1 MEELRKKLEQKR
13 AELERL
19 RQNPACSIEEL
30 RRAEEELRQLE
41 EEVRRGEEELKRVEE
56 ELELNIAGRLARTFL
71 KNPLTPVIALALF
84 LVGLIAV
91 LLTPREENP
100 QIDVPAAN
108 VIVVY
113 PGASSKEVQNVVVD
127 PLMRTLKAMT
137 GVKHVY
143 GMAMNSVG
151 IVTVRFKIGQDKVR
165 SISKLYDRVM
175 QNMDKM
181 PKGVMPPL
189 VKPIDIDEVPIVTIA
204 VSSKK
209 YTDAQLYRIAQRLLS
224 PLAEVKNVSIIG
236 IKGGHKRQF
245 NIIIDPQ
252 KLAAYHLSL
261 GQVAMALKGGNVD
274 YPLGG
279 AEQKNYA
286 IPVEFDGFI
295 RNTKDVENLIV
306 ATYMGRPIYVKDIA
320 KVVDGVDSQNKHAT
334 YFTAGQAFEEK
345 LPLFRAES
353 DEEKEKLEE
362 QLKEEDKKLV
372 GQKLNQVTIFIGK
385 KRGTNAVFVA
395 NDVLKKASQL
405 EETLPKDVKL
415 FVTRNDGEKA
425 NHAVNELIYH
435 LFISLVIIVILLIVA
450 LGWREALIVSFT
462 VPLILA
468 ITLFIGMLAGQTIN
482 RITLFALILSLG
494 LLVDSAIIVIENI
507 HRHFE
512 IGDKP
517 REYAAVYATN
527 EIGNPTNIA
536 TLAIILAFL
545 PMFFV
550 TGMMGPYMRPI
561 PFNVPI
567 AMIASLVIAYI
578 FTPWAAIKFLP
589 EHKKDHSEPF
599 DIRKTKTYRIF
610 HKILNPM
617 LESTAKRTLFFV
629 VLIGALL
636 VSMALPAFKIVLFK
650 MLPAAN
656 KNTFNITIDLPKG
669 SSIEATTEVSNCI
682 AGILKKEKEI
692 KDFEQFIGISGVVDF
707 NGLLRGSS
715 MKQGENYGEIRVNL
729 FPKEEGRKETSIDM
743 VSRLRPIIQ
752 QKCSLHGANIKLV
765 EDPPG
770 PPVIATLLMQVF
782 GGTEEGRVKLA
793 EEIEKI
799 YKMTPRVVDIDV
811 MRDREIVKYKI
822 IPDKEKAGL
831 LGITTDQ
838 IAKILGMGIR
848 GAVVSVAH
856 IPSEK
861 EQVGIFVRFA
871 KNFRD
876 SLEALDK
883 IKLMSPVTGQLVPL
897 KEVVKVVP
905 VKYDG
910 LITSKDLRP
919 MVMVTGEMDKRGSLY
934 ALLDIFN
941 YLREKGIPGYKI
953 TYDGNPRLNL
963 QAVDLK
969 TGEKYDLIW
978 GGEWELT
985 FDVFRD
991 LGSAFGVAVVLI
1003 YLLMVAYYK
1012 NFRVPRIV
1020 LSVVPLTFIGV
1031 LPGHALMN
1039 VITLTFFHSKTY
1051 FTATS
1056 MIGFIAL
1063 AGIVVRNSLL
1073 LIDFTNELIR
1083 HGRTINEAV
1092 IEAAATRFRPIILTA
1107 LAIILASAV
1116 IVLDPVWQGL
1126 AVALIFGV
1134 LASTLLSVVVVPL
1147 LYWRY
1152 LVAQQKKGLL
1162 PTQEDHIHYGLRD
1175 I

>member
-1 MEELRKKLEQKR
+1 MSRIQNLKKLLEAKKR
-13 AELERL
+13 ELQEKKLGSCDIDEIKTFEEEIKKIEAEIAAEEAELKK
-19 RQNPACSIEEL
+19 
-30 RRAEEELRQLE
+30 
-41 EEVRRGEEELKRVEE
+41 VEEELK
-56 ELELNIAGRLARTFL
+56 LNIAGKLARMFL
-71 KNPLTPVIALALF
+71 KNPLTPVLAIVFMLM
-84 LVGLIAV
+84 GLIAL

-108 VIVVY
+108 VIVIY
-113 PGASSKEVQNVVVD
+113 PGASSKEVQNIVVE
-127 PLMRTLKAMT
+127 PLARELKAMT

-151 IVTVRFKIGQDKVR
+151 IVTVRFKIGEDKVR
-165 SISKLYDRVM
+165 SMTKLYDRVM

-189 VKPIDIDEVPIVTIA
+189 VKPIDIDEVPIVTFA
-204 VSSKK
+204 LSSKT
-209 YTDAQLYRIAQRLLS
+209 YNDAQLYRIAQRLLS
-224 PLAEVKNVSIIG
+224 PLAEVKNVSIVG

-245 NIIIDPQ
+245 NIIVDPQ

-261 GQVAMALKGGNVD
+261 GQIAMALKGANVD

-279 AEQKNYA
+279 TDNKKYS

-295 RNTKDVENLIV
+295 KSVKDVENLIV
-306 ATYMGRPIYVKDIA
+306 ANYMGRPIYIKDIA
-320 KVVDGVDSQNKHAT
+320 KVEDGVDYQHKHKT
-334 YFTAGQAFEEK
+334 YFEGGKAFYVDPLIAG
-345 LPLFRAES
+345 
-353 DEEKEKLEE
+353 KEVNKFP
-362 QLKEEDKKLV
+362 V
-372 GQKLNQVTIFIGK
+372 GQKLNQVTIFIAK
-385 KRGTNAVFVA
+385 KRGSNAVFVA
-395 NDVLKKASQL
+395 EAVIKKMEELKK
-405 EETLPKDVKL
+405 TLPKDVK
-415 FVTRNDGEKA
+415 VYITRNDGEKA

-435 LFISLVIIVILLIVA
+435 LFISLVIIFILLVLM
-450 LGWREALIVSFT
+450 LGIREAAIVLFT
-462 VPLILA
+462 VPLILS

-517 REYAAVYATN
+517 REYAAIYATN

-536 TLAIILAFL
+536 TLAIILAFV

-561 PFNVPI
+561 PFNVPV
-567 AMIASLVIAYI
+567 AMIASLFVAYI
-578 FTPWAAIKFLP
+578 FTPWAAVKFLP
-589 EHKKDHSEPF
+589 EHKHNKEPF
-599 DIRKTKTYRIF
+599 DIRKTKTYKIF
-610 HKILNPM
+610 KGILEPLLN
-617 LESTAKRTLFFV
+617 STLKRAIFFT
-629 VLIGALL
+629 VLIVALL
-636 VSMALPAFKIVLFK
+636 GSMALPVFKIVLFK
-650 MLPAAN
+650 MLPSAN

-669 SSIEATTEVSNCI
+669 SSIDATTQVSNCV
-682 AGILKKEKEI
+682 ADILSKEPEI
-692 KDFEQFIGISGVVDF
+692 HDFEQFIGISGVVDF

-729 FPKEEGRKETSIDM
+729 YPKEKGRKESSIDM

-752 QKCSLHGANIKLV
+752 SKCSFYNANIKLV

-782 GGTEEGRVKLA
+782 GGDEEGRLKLA
-793 EEIEKI
+793 NYIEEI
-799 YKMTPRVVDIDV
+799 YKKTPKVVDIDI
-811 MRDREIVKYKI
+811 MRDRQIIKYKI
-822 IPDKEKAGL
+822 IPDKEKAAL
-831 LGITTDQ
+831 YGITTDQ

-848 GAVVSVAH
+848 GAVISIAH

-861 EQVGIFVRFA
+861 EQVGIFVRFDKKA
-871 KNFRD
+871 RD
-876 SLEALDK
+876 SIEELDK
-883 IKLMSPVTGQLVPL
+883 IKIMSPTTGKLIAL
-897 KEVVKVVP
+897 KEVVKIIP
-905 VKYDG
+905 APFDG
-910 LITSKDLRP
+910 MITSKDLRP

-934 ALLDIFN
+934 ALLEIFN
-941 YLREKGIPGYKI
+941 YLKEKGIPGYKI
-953 TYDGNPRLNL
+953 IYDGNPRLNL
-963 QAVDLK
+963 QAIDEK
-969 TGEKYDLIW
+969 TGKKYDLIW

-991 LGSAFGVAVVLI
+991 LGSAFGVAVILI

-1020 LSVVPLTFIGV
+1020 LAAVPLTFIGV

-1039 VITLTFFHSKTY
+1039 WITLTFFHSKTY

-1073 LIDFTNELIR
+1073 LIDFTDELLEQ
-1083 HGRTINEAV
+1083 GRSINEAI

-1107 LAIILASAV
+1107 LAIILASLV

-1134 LASTLLSVVVVPL
+1134 LASTLLSVIVVPI

-1152 LVAQQKKGLL
+1152 LISKHKK
-1162 PTQEDHIHYGLRD
+1162 EKHIRYGMEE

>member
-1 MEELRKKLEQKR
+1 MERLKKLKELLAAKKAELEAKKASAGDINEIKKLEEEIIQIEK
-13 AELERL
+13 ELEAL
-19 RQNPACSIEEL
+19 EKEISQKEKEL
-30 RRAEEELRQLE
+30 EA
-41 EEVRRGEEELKRVEE
+41 VEE
-56 ELELNIAGRLARTFL
+56 ELQLNIAGKLARTFL
-71 KNPLTPVIALALF
+71 KNPLTPVLAIIF
-84 LVGLIAV
+84 LLMGIIAV
-91 LLTPREENP
+91 LFTPREENP

-108 VIVVY
+108 VIVMY
-113 PGASSKEVQNVVVD
+113 PGASSKEVQNIIVD
-127 PLMRTLKAMT
+127 PLERILKAMT

-165 SISKLYDRVM
+165 SMSKLYDRVM
-175 QNMDKM
+175 QNLDKL

-209 YTDAQLYRIAQRLLS
+209 YNDAQLYRIAQRLLS
-224 PLAEVKNVSIIG
+224 PLAEVKNVSIVG

-245 NIIIDPQ
+245 NIIVDPQ
-252 KLAAYHLSL
+252 KLAAYHISL
-261 GQVAMALKGGNVD
+261 GQIAMALKGANAD

-279 AEQKNYA
+279 ADNKKYS

-295 RNTKDVENLIV
+295 KSVKDVEDLIV
-306 ATYMGRPIYVKDIA
+306 ATYMGRPVYIRDIA
-320 KVVDGVDSQNKHAT
+320 KVVDGVDYQHKRKT
-334 YFTAGQAFEEK
+334 YFEGGRAFYTD
-345 LPLFRAES
+345 PLV
-353 DEEKEKLEE
+353 DGKEV
-362 QLKEEDKKLV
+362 KKFPV
-372 GQKLNQVTIFIGK
+372 GEKLNQVTIFIGK

-395 NDVLKKASQL
+395 NDVLKKA
-405 EETLPKDVKL
+405 EELKKYLPKDVHL
-415 FVTRNDGEKA
+415 YVTRNDGQKA

-435 LFISLVIIVILLIVA
+435 LFISLGIIVILLIVM
-450 LGWREALIVSFT
+450 LGWREALIVAFT
-462 VPLILA
+462 VPLILS

-517 REYAAVYATN
+517 REWAAIYATN

-536 TLAIILAFL
+536 TFAIILAFV

-561 PFNVPI
+561 PFNVPV
-567 AMIASLVIAYI
+567 AMIASLFVAYI
-578 FTPWAAIKFLP
+578 FTPWAAVKFLP
-589 EHKKDHSEPF
+589 EHKKEYKEPF
-599 DIRKTKTYRIF
+599 DIRKTKTFKIF
-610 HKILNPM
+610 HKILDPLLN
-617 LESTAKRTLFFV
+617 STFKRAVFFT
-629 VLIGALL
+629 VLILALL
-636 VSMALPAFKIVLFK
+636 GSMALPVFKIVLFK
-650 MLPAAN
+650 MLPSAN

-669 SSIEATTEVSNCI
+669 SSIDATTEVSNCV
-682 AGILKKEKEI
+682 AKILEKEPEI
-692 KDFEQFIGISGVVDF
+692 HDFEQFIGISGVVDF
-707 NGLLRGSS
+707 NGLLRGTS

-729 FPKEEGRKETSIDM
+729 YPKEKGRKESSIDM

-752 QKCSLHGANIKLV
+752 GQCSLHNANIKLV

-782 GGTEEGRVKLA
+782 GGDEEGRLKLA
-793 EEIEKI
+793 NYIEEI
-799 YKMTPRVVDIDV
+799 YKKTPKVVDIDI
-811 MRDREIVKYKI
+811 MRDRQIIKYKI
-822 IPDKEKAGL
+822 IPDKEKAAT
-831 LGITTDQ
+831 LGISTDQ

-848 GAVVSVAH
+848 GAVVSVVH
-856 IPSEK
+856 LPSEK
-861 EQVGIFVRFA
+861 EQVGIFVRFEKQA
-871 KNFRD
+871 RN
-876 SLEALDK
+876 SIEALDK
-883 IKLMSPVTGQLVPL
+883 IKLMSPVTGKLVPL
-897 KEVVKVVP
+897 KEVVKVVAVP
-905 VKYDG
+905 FDG
-910 LITSKDLRP
+910 MITSKDLRP

-941 YLREKGIPGYKI
+941 YLKEKGLPGYKI
-953 TYDGNPRLNL
+953 IYDGNPRLNL
-963 QAVDLK
+963 KAVEEK
-969 TGEKYDLIW
+969 TGKEYDLIW

-991 LGSAFGVAVVLI
+991 LGSAFIVAIILI

-1020 LSVVPLTFIGV
+1020 LAAVPLTFIGV

-1039 VITLTFFHSKTY
+1039 WITLALFDSKTY
-1051 FTATS
+1051 FTSTS

-1073 LIDFTNELIR
+1073 LIDFTNDLLKQ
-1083 HGRTINEAV
+1083 GRSINEAV

-1107 LAIILASAV
+1107 FAIILASLV

-1126 AVALIFGV
+1126 AVSLIFGV
-1134 LASTLLSVVVVPL
+1134 LASTLLSVIVVPI

-1152 LVAQQKKGLL
+1152 LISKHKK
-1162 PTQEDHIHYGLRD
+1162 EKHIKYGLEE

>member
-1 MEELRKKLEQKR
+1 MERLEKLKKLIKAKKEELENKRAQGCDINESLKLEKEIQD
-13 AELERL
+13 LEKEF
-19 RQNPACSIEEL
+19 NAIEKEIK
-30 RRAEEELRQLE
+30 EK
-41 EEVRRGEEELKRVEE
+41 EEELKHVEE
-56 ELELNIAGRLARTFL
+56 ELELNIAGKLARTFL
-71 KNPLTPVIALALF
+71 KNPLTPVLAIVF
-84 LVGLIAV
+84 LLMGIIAV
-91 LLTPREENP
+91 FFTPREENP

-113 PGASSKEVQNVVVD
+113 PGASSKEVQNIIVD
-127 PLMRTLKAMT
+127 PLERILKAMT

-151 IVTVRFKIGQDKVR
+151 VVTVRFKIGEDKVR

-175 QNMDKM
+175 QNLDKL

-189 VKPIDIDEVPIVTIA
+189 VKPIDIDEVPIVTLA
-204 VSSKK
+204 LSSKK
-209 YTDAQLYRIAQRLLS
+209 YSDAELYRIAQRLLS
-224 PLAEVKNVSIIG
+224 PLAEVKNVSIVG

-245 NIIIDPQ
+245 NIIVDPQ

-261 GQVAMALKGGNVD
+261 GQVAMALKAANVD

-279 AEQKNYA
+279 TENKKYS

-295 RNTKDVENLIV
+295 KSTKDVENLVV
-306 ATYMGRPIYVKDIA
+306 ANYMGRVIYVKDIA
-320 KVVDGVDSQNKHAT
+320 KVVDGIDFQNKHKT
-334 YFTAGQAFEEK
+334 YFEGGKAFYEDS
-345 LPLFRAES
+345 LLTG
-353 DEEKEKLEE
+353 KEVNKYP
-362 QLKEEDKKLV
+362 V
-372 GQKLNQVTIFIGK
+372 GEKLNQVTIFIGK
-385 KRGTNAVFVA
+385 KRGSNAVFVA
-395 NDVLKKASQL
+395 NDVLKKV
-405 EETLPKDVKL
+405 EELKKYLPKDVDIY
-415 FVTRNDGEKA
+415 VTRNDGEKA

-435 LFISLVIIVILLIVA
+435 LFISLGIIVILLVVM

-462 VPLILA
+462 VPLILS

-517 REYAAVYATN
+517 REYAAIYATN

-561 PFNVPI
+561 PFNVPV
-567 AMIASLVIAYI
+567 AMIASLVVAYI
-578 FTPWAAIKFLP
+578 FTPWAAIRFLP
-589 EHKKDHSEPF
+589 EHKGKKEPF
-599 DIRKTKTYRIF
+599 DIRKTKTFKIF
-610 HKILNPM
+610 HSILDPLLN
-617 LESTAKRTLFFV
+617 SAFKRALFFG
-629 VLIGALL
+629 VLLIAFVGSL
-636 VSMALPAFKIVLFK
+636 ALPAFKVVLFK
-650 MLPAAN
+650 MLPSAN

-669 SSIEATTEVSNCI
+669 SSIESTEEVSNCI
-682 AGILKKEKEI
+682 AKVLSKEPEI
-692 KDFEQFIGISGVVDF
+692 HDFEQFIGISGVVDF

-729 FPKEEGRKETSIDM
+729 YPKEKGRKESSIDM

-752 QKCSLHGANIKLV
+752 SKCSMYGANIKLV

-782 GGTEEGRVKLA
+782 GGDEEGRLKLA
-793 EEIEKI
+793 NYIEEI
-799 YKMTPRVVDIDV
+799 YKKTPKVVDIDI
-811 MRDREIVKYKI
+811 MRDRQIVKYKI
-822 IPDKEKAGL
+822 VPDTQKAME

-838 IAKILGMGIR
+838 IAKILAMGIK

-856 IPSEK
+856 IPNEK
-861 EQVGIFVRFA
+861 EQVGIFIRFE
-871 KNFRD
+871 KNARN
-876 SLEALDK
+876 SIEALDK
-883 IKLMSPVTGQLVPL
+883 IKLMSKTGKLVPL
-897 KEVVKVVP
+897 KEVVKVVVAP
-905 VKYDG
+905 FDG
-910 LITSKDLRP
+910 MITSKDLRP

-934 ALLDIFN
+934 ALLDVFS
-941 YLREKGIPGYKI
+941 YLKDKGIPGYKI
-953 TYDGNPRLNL
+953 IYDGNPRLNL
-963 QAVDLK
+963 KAIDLK
-969 TGEKYDLIW
+969 TGKEYDLIW

-991 LGSAFGVAVVLI
+991 LGGAFGVAVVLI

-1020 LSVVPLTFIGV
+1020 LAAVPLTFIGV

-1039 VITLTFFHSKTY
+1039 WITLTFFNSKTY

-1073 LIDFTNELIR
+1073 LIDFTNDLLKQ
-1083 HGRTINEAV
+1083 GRSINEAI

-1107 LAIILASAV
+1107 LAIILASLV

-1134 LASTLLSVVVVPL
+1134 LASTLLSVVVVPV

-1152 LVAQQKKGLL
+1152 LISKEKK
-1162 PTQEDHIHYGLRD
+1162 EKKVKYGLEE

>member
-1 MEELRKKLEQKR
+1 MDKLAKLKEKIEAKKRELLDKKKAGGYSENEIQITEK
-13 AELERL
+13 ELEAL
-19 RQNPACSIEEL
+19 ENEIKQKEKELNSIEE
-30 RRAEEELRQLE
+30 ELS
-41 EEVRRGEEELKRVEE
+41 
-56 ELELNIAGRLARTFL
+56 LNIAGKLARAFL
-71 KNPLTPVIALALF
+71 KNPLTPVIAVALI
-84 LVGLIAV
+84 LMGLIAV
-91 LLTPREENP
+91 FFTPREENP

-108 VIVVY
+108 VMVVY
-113 PGASSKEVQNVVVD
+113 PGASSKEVQNVIVD
-127 PLMRTLKAMT
+127 SLERTLKAMT

-143 GMAMNSVG
+143 GMSMNSVG

-181 PKGVMPPL
+181 PKGVWHPL
-189 VKPIDIDEVPIVTIA
+189 VKPIDIDEVPIVTLA
-204 VSSKK
+204 LSSKK
-209 YTDAQLYRIAQRLLS
+209 YSDKELYRIAQRLLS
-224 PLAEVKNVSIIG
+224 PLAAVKNVSIIG

-245 NIIIDPQ
+245 NIILNPE

-261 GQVAMALKGGNVD
+261 AQVAMALKGGDVD

-279 AEQKNYA
+279 VDNKKYS

-295 RNTKDVENLIV
+295 KNVKDVENLVV
-306 ATYMGRPIYVKDIA
+306 ANYMGRPIYIKDIA
-320 KVVDGVDSQNKHAT
+320 KVEDGVDIQNKHQT
-334 YFTAGQAFEEK
+334 YFEAGKAF
-345 LPLFRAES
+345 
-353 DEEKEKLEE
+353 
-362 QLKEEDKKLV
+362 EEDKKIV

-395 NDVLKKASQL
+395 NDVIKKAEELKK
-405 EETLPKDVKL
+405 TLPKGVDI
-415 FVTRNDGEKA
+415 FVTRNNGNKA
-425 NHAVNELIYH
+425 NHAVNELIDH
-435 LFISLVIIVILLIVA
+435 LLISIGIIVILLIIM
-450 LGWREALIVSFT
+450 LGWREALIVAFT
-462 VPLILA
+462 VPLILSV
-468 ITLFIGMLAGQTIN
+468 TLFIGMLAGQTIN

-517 REYAAVYATN
+517 REYAAIFATN

-536 TLAIILAFL
+536 TLAIILAFV

-550 TGMMGPYMRPI
+550 TGMMGPYMQPI
-561 PFNVPI
+561 PFNVPV
-567 AMIASLVIAYI
+567 AMIASLVVAYI
-578 FTPWAAIKFLP
+578 FTPWAAVKFLP
-589 EHKKDHSEPF
+589 EHKKGDHEPF
-599 DIRKTKTYRIF
+599 DIRKSKTYKIF
-610 HKILNPM
+610 YGILNP
-617 LESTAKRTLFFV
+617 LLTSTPKRVLFFTG
-629 VLIGALL
+629 LIILL
-636 VSMALPAFKIVLFK
+636 LGSLALPAFKIVLFK
-650 MLPAAN
+650 MLPSAN

-669 SSIEATTEVSNCI
+669 SSIESTKEVSDCV
-682 AGILKKEKEI
+682 ASILSKEKEI
-692 KDFEQFIGISGVVDF
+692 KDFEQFIGITGVVDF

-715 MKQGENYGEIRVNL
+715 MKRGENIGEIRVNL
-729 FPKEEGRKETSIDM
+729 LPKEEDRKESSIDM

-752 QKCSLHGANIKLV
+752 KQCSFHNANIKLV

-782 GGTEEGRVKLA
+782 GGDENGRVKLA
-793 EEIEKI
+793 ENIEKL
-799 YKMTPRVVDIDV
+799 YKHTKRVVDIDV

-822 IPDKEKAGL
+822 IPDREKAAL
-831 LGITTDQ
+831 LGISTDQ
-838 IAKILGMGIR
+838 IAKILGLGLKGGI
-848 GAVVSVAH
+848 VSVAH

-861 EQVGIFVRFA
+861 EQVGIFVRFE
-871 KNFRD
+871 KNARN
-876 SLEALDK
+876 SIEALDK
-883 IKLMSPVTGQLVPL
+883 IKLMSMTTHRLVPL
-897 KEVVKVVP
+897 REVVKIVP
-905 VKYDG
+905 VAYDG
-910 LITSKDLRP
+910 IITSKDLRP

-934 ALLDIFN
+934 ALLDIFSE
-941 YLREKGIPGYKI
+941 LKDKGIKGYKI

-963 QAVDLK
+963 KAVDLK
-969 TGEKYDLIW
+969 TGKSYDLIW

-1020 LSVVPLTFIGV
+1020 LAAVPLTFIGV

-1039 VITLTFFHSKTY
+1039 WITLAFFGSKTY

-1073 LIDFTNELIR
+1073 LIDFTNDLISQ
-1083 HGRTINEAV
+1083 GRSINEAV

-1107 LAIILASAV
+1107 LAIILASFV

-1134 LASTLLSVVVVPL
+1134 LASTLLSVVVVPV

-1152 LVAQQKKGLL
+1152 LVSTHKK
-1162 PTQEDHIHYGLRD
+1162 EKHIKYGLEEV
-1175 I
+1175 

>member
-1 MEELRKKLEQKR
+1 MDLKNLQEKLRQKREELLQKR
-13 AELERL
+13 DMG
-19 RQNPACSIEEL
+19 CSIDEL
-30 RRAEEELRQLE
+30 KATEEELKHLE
-41 EEVRRGEEELKRVEE
+41 EEVKNKEKELEAIEEELS
-56 ELELNIAGRLARTFL
+56 LNVAGKLARAFL
-71 KNPLTPVIALALF
+71 KNPLTPVIAITLILM
-84 LVGLIAV
+84 GLIAV
-91 LLTPREENP
+91 FFTPREENP

-108 VIVVY
+108 VMVIY
-113 PGASSKEVQNVVVD
+113 PGASSKEVQNIIVE
-127 PLMRTLKAMT
+127 PLERTLKAMT

-175 QNMDKM
+175 QNMDKL
-181 PKGVMPPL
+181 PKGAMKPL
-189 VKPIDIDEVPIVTIA
+189 VKPIDIDEVPIVTLA
-204 VSSKK
+204 LSSDK
-209 YTDAQLYRIAQRLLS
+209 YNDAQLYRIAQRLLS

-245 NIIIDPQ
+245 NIIVNPE

-261 GQVAMALKGGNVD
+261 GQIAMALGKSNVN

-279 AEQKNYA
+279 MDNKKYS

-295 RNTKDVENLIV
+295 TKVKDVENLVV
-306 ATYMGRPIYVKDIA
+306 ADYMGRPIYVKDIA
-320 KVVDGVDSQNKHAT
+320 KVEDGVDYQNKHQT
-334 YFTAGQAFEEK
+334 YFEGGKAFYTDPK
-345 LPLFRAES
+345 IDGKS
-353 DEEKEKLEE
+353 V
-362 QLKEEDKKLV
+362 DKFPV
-372 GQKLNQVTIFIGK
+372 GKKLNQVTIFIGK

-395 NDVLKKASQL
+395 NDVIKKVQILKK
-405 EETLPKDVKL
+405 TLPKDVDIYI
-415 FVTRNDGEKA
+415 TRNDGKKA
-425 NHAVNELIYH
+425 NHAVNELIDH
-435 LFISLVIIVILLIVA
+435 LLISLGIIVILLIIM
-450 LGWREALIVSFT
+450 LGWKEALIVAFT
-462 VPLILA
+462 VPLILS

-517 REYAAVYATN
+517 REYAAIYATN

-536 TLAIILAFL
+536 TLAIILAFV

-561 PFNVPI
+561 PFNVPV
-567 AMIASLVIAYI
+567 AMIASLVIAYM
-578 FTPWAAIKFLP
+578 FTPWAAVKFLP
-589 EHKKDHSEPF
+589 DHDHADKEPF
-599 DIRKTKTYRIF
+599 DIRKTKTFKIF
-610 HKILNPM
+610 HSILDP
-617 LESTAKRTLFFV
+617 LLTSTPKRVVFFTALI
-629 VLIGALL
+629 VLLL
-636 VSMALPAFKIVLFK
+636 GSMALPVFKIVLFK
-650 MLPAAN
+650 MLPSAN

-669 SSIEATTEVSNCI
+669 SSIDSTKQVSDCV
-682 AGILKKEKEI
+682 ASVLRKEPEI
-692 KDFEQFIGISGVVDF
+692 HDFEQFIGITGVVDF

-715 MKQGENYGEIRVNL
+715 MKRGENIGEIRVNL
-729 FPKEEGRKETSIDM
+729 YPKEEGRKESSIDM

-752 QKCSLHGANIKLV
+752 QKCSFHNANIKLV

-782 GGTEEGRVKLA
+782 GGDESGRIKLA
-793 EEIEKI
+793 EKIEEL
-799 YKMTPRVVDIDV
+799 YKHTKRVVDIDI
-811 MRDREIVKYKI
+811 MRDRDIVKYKI
-822 IPDKEKAGL
+822 VPDREKAAL
-831 LGITTDQ
+831 LGISTSQ
-838 IAKILGMGIR
+838 IAQILGMGLR

-861 EQVGIFVRFA
+861 DQVGIFVRFSKQA
-871 KNFRD
+871 RN
-876 SLEALDK
+876 SIEALDK
-883 IKLMSPVTGQLVPL
+883 IKIMSMTTHRLIPL
-897 KEVVKVVP
+897 KEVVKIEP
-905 VKYDG
+905 VAYDG
-910 LITSKDLRP
+910 MITSKDLRP
-919 MVMVTGEMDKRGSLY
+919 MVMVTGEMNKRGSLY
-934 ALLDIFN
+934 ALLDIFSE
-941 YLREKGIPGYKI
+941 LKDKGLPGYKI
-953 TYDGNPRLNL
+953 IYDGNPRLNL
-963 QAVDLK
+963 KAVDLK
-969 TGEKYDLIW
+969 TGKTYDLIW

-1020 LSVVPLTFIGV
+1020 LAAVPLTFIGV
-1031 LPGHALMN
+1031 LPGHAIMN
-1039 VITLTFFHSKTY
+1039 WITLAFFHSKTY

-1073 LIDFTNELIR
+1073 LIDFTNDLIKQ
-1083 HGRTINEAV
+1083 GRSINEAV

-1107 LAIILASAV
+1107 LAIILASFV

-1134 LASTLLSVVVVPL
+1134 LASTLLSVVVVPV

-1152 LVAQQKKGLL
+1152 LVSKHK
-1162 PTQEDHIHYGLRD
+1162 DDKHVHYGLGEV
-1175 I
+1175 

>member
-1 MEELRKKLEQKR
+1 MERLKQLKALLEAKKKELQAKKDSACDINEIKKLE
-13 AELERL
+13 
-19 RQNPACSIEEL
+19 EEL
-30 RRAEEELRQLE
+30 VQLEKEIKEKEEELLKFE
-41 EEVRRGEEELKRVEE
+41 EEVKQKEEELKHVEE
-56 ELELNIAGRLARTFL
+56 ELQLNIAGKLARMFL
-71 KNPLTPVIALALF
+71 KNPLTPVLAIVF
-84 LVGLIAV
+84 LLMGIIAV
-91 LLTPREENP
+91 FFTPREENP

-108 VIVVY
+108 VMVMY
-113 PGASSKEVQNVVVD
+113 PGASSKEVQNIIVE
-127 PLMRTLKAMT
+127 PLERTLKAMT

-143 GMAMNSVG
+143 GMAMNSFG
-151 IVTVRFKIGQDKVR
+151 LVTVRFKIGQDKVR

-175 QNMDKM
+175 QNMDKL

-189 VKPIDIDEVPIVTIA
+189 VKPIDIDEVPIVTLAI
-204 VSSKK
+204 SSDK
-209 YTDAQLYRIAQRLLS
+209 YNDADLYRIAQRLLS

-245 NIIIDPQ
+245 NIIVDPE

-261 GQVAMALKGGNVD
+261 GQIAMALTGSNKD

-279 AEQKNYA
+279 VEKGKVA

-295 RNTKDVENLIV
+295 KTTKDVENLVV
-306 ATYMGRPIYVKDIA
+306 ANYMGRAIYVKDIA
-320 KVVDGVDSQNKHAT
+320 TVEDGIDFQNKHKT
-334 YFTAGQAFEEK
+334 TFLGGKAFYEDPKISGKEVDKFPVGRK
-345 LPLFRAES
+345 LT
-353 DEEKEKLEE
+353 
-362 QLKEEDKKLV
+362 
-372 GQKLNQVTIFIGK
+372 QVTIFIGK
-385 KRGTNAVFVA
+385 KRGSNAVFVA
-395 NDVLKKASQL
+395 EDVLKKV
-405 EETLPKDVKL
+405 EELKKTLPKDVHIY
-415 FVTRNDGEKA
+415 VTRNDGEKA

-435 LFISLVIIVILLIVA
+435 LFISLGIIVILLIVM
-450 LGWREALIVSFT
+450 LGWREAIIVAFT
-462 VPLILA
+462 VPLILS

-517 REYAAVYATN
+517 REYAAIYATN

-536 TLAIILAFL
+536 TLAIILAFV

-561 PFNVPI
+561 PFNVPV
-567 AMIASLVIAYI
+567 AMIASLLVAYI
-578 FTPWAAIKFLP
+578 FTPWAAVKFLP
-589 EHKKDHSEPF
+589 DHKDEHKEPF
-599 DIRKTKTYRIF
+599 DIRKTKTFKIF
-610 HKILNPM
+610 HSILDPLLN
-617 LESTAKRTLFFV
+617 STFKRAVFFTV
-629 VLIGALL
+629 LLLALIG
-636 VSMALPAFKIVLFK
+636 SMALPVFKIVLFK
-650 MLPAAN
+650 MLPSAN

-669 SSIEATTEVSNCI
+669 SSIKATTEVSNCI
-682 AGILKKEKEI
+682 ADILKNEPEI
-692 KDFEQFIGISGVVDF
+692 HDFEQFIGISGVVDF
-707 NGLLRGSS
+707 NGLLRGNS

-729 FPKEEGRKETSIDM
+729 FPKEKGRIESSIDM

-752 QKCSLHGANIKLV
+752 GKCSFHNANIKLV

-782 GGTEEGRVKLA
+782 GGDEEGRLKLA
-793 EEIEKI
+793 NYIEEI
-799 YKMTPRVVDIDV
+799 YKKTPKVVDIDI
-811 MRDREIVKYKI
+811 MRDRQIVKYKI
-822 IPDKEKAGL
+822 IPDREKAAL
-831 LGITTDQ
+831 LGISVDQ
-838 IAKILGMGIR
+838 IAKILGMGLR

-861 EQVGIFVRFA
+861 DQVGIFVRFN
-871 KNFRD
+871 KNARD
-876 SLEALDK
+876 NIEALDK
-883 IKLMSPVTGQLVPL
+883 IKLMSMTTHRLVPL
-897 KEVVKVVP
+897 KEVVKIVP
-905 VKYDG
+905 VAYDG
-910 LITSKDLRP
+910 MITSKDLRE

-934 ALLDIFN
+934 ALLDIFF
-941 YLREKGIPGYKI
+941 YLKDKGIPGYKI
-953 TYDGNPRLNL
+953 IYDGNPRLNL
-963 QAVDLK
+963 KAIDEK
-969 TGEKYDLIW
+969 TGKTYDLIW

-1020 LSVVPLTFIGV
+1020 LAAVPLTFIGV

-1039 VITLTFFHSKTY
+1039 LITLTFFNSKTY

-1073 LIDFTNELIR
+1073 LIDFTNDLIKQ
-1083 HGRTINEAV
+1083 GRSINEAV

-1107 LAIILASAV
+1107 LAIILASLV

-1134 LASTLLSVVVVPL
+1134 LASTLLSVVVVPI

-1152 LVAQQKKGLL
+1152 LISRHKK
-1162 PTQEDHIHYGLRD
+1162 EEKIEYGLKKL
-1175 I
+1175 

>member
-1 MEELRKKLEQKR
+1 MERLEKLKKLIEVKKK
-13 AELERL
+13 ELEL
-19 RQNPACSIEEL
+19 KKSSGSFDINEIKKH
-30 RRAEEELRQLE
+30 
-41 EEVRRGEEELKRVEE
+41 EEELKALEE
-56 ELELNIAGRLARTFL
+56 ELKKLESEISVKEQELERIEEELQLNIAGKLARMFL
-71 KNPLTPVIALALF
+71 KNPLTPVLAIMFMLMGI
-84 LVGLIAV
+84 VAV
-91 LLTPREENP
+91 LFTPREENP

-113 PGASSKEVQNVVVD
+113 PGASSKEVQNVIVD
-127 PLMRTLKAMT
+127 PLERTLKAMT

-151 IVTVRFKIGQDKVR
+151 VVTVRFKVGQNKNK
-165 SISKLYDRVM
+165 SYFKIYDRVM
-175 QNMDKM
+175 RNMDKL
-181 PKGVMPPL
+181 PKGAWQPL
-189 VKPIDIDEVPIVTIA
+189 VKPIDIDEVPIVTLAI
-204 VSSKK
+204 SSKK
-209 YTDAQLYRIAQRLLS
+209 YDDAQLYRIAQRLLS
-224 PLAEVKNVSIIG
+224 PLAEVKNVSIVG

-245 NIIIDPQ
+245 NIIVDPQ
-252 KLAAYHLSL
+252 KLAAYNLSL
-261 GQVAMALKGGNVD
+261 GQIAKALKGGNVD

-279 AEQKNYA
+279 TENKKYS

-295 RNTKDVENLIV
+295 DSVKDVENLIV
-306 ATYMGRPIYVKDIA
+306 ANYMGRPIYVKDIA
-320 KVVDGVDSQNKHAT
+320 KVEDGVDFQNKHKT
-334 YFTAGQAFEEK
+334 YFEGGKAFYEDPK
-345 LPLFRAES
+345 LS
-353 DEEKEKLEE
+353 GKEINKYP
-362 QLKEEDKKLV
+362 V
-372 GQKLNQVTIFIGK
+372 GEKLNQVTVFIGK
-385 KRGTNAVFVA
+385 KRGSNAVFVA
-395 NDVLKKASQL
+395 NDVLKKV
-405 EETLPKDVKL
+405 EELKKDLPKDVDIY
-415 FVTRNDGEKA
+415 VTRNDGQKA
-425 NHAVNELIYH
+425 NHAVNTLIEH
-435 LFISLVIIVILLIVA
+435 LLISLGIIVILLIVM
-450 LGWREALIVSFT
+450 LGWREALIVAFT
-462 VPLILA
+462 VPLILS

-517 REYAAVYATN
+517 REYAAVFATN

-550 TGMMGPYMRPI
+550 TGMMGPYMGPI
-561 PFNVPI
+561 PFNVPV
-567 AMIASLVIAYI
+567 AMIASLFVAYI
-578 FTPWAAIKFLP
+578 FTPWAAVKFLP
-589 EHKKDHSEPF
+589 EHKHKNHEPF
-599 DIRKTKTYRIF
+599 DIRKTKTYKIF
-610 HKILNPM
+610 HSILDPLLN
-617 LESTAKRTLFFV
+617 STFKRVVFFS
-629 VLIGALL
+629 VLLLALAG
-636 VSMALPAFKIVLFK
+636 SIALPVFKIVLFK
-650 MLPAAN
+650 MLPSAN

-669 SSIEATTEVSNCI
+669 SSIDATTEVSNCV
-682 AGILKKEKEI
+682 ANVLSKEDEI

-729 FPKEEGRKETSIDM
+729 YPKEEGRIESSIDM

-752 QKCSLHGANIKLV
+752 SKCSMHNANIKLV

-782 GGTEEGRVKLA
+782 GGDEEGRLKLA
-793 EEIEKI
+793 NYIEEI
-799 YKMTPRVVDIDV
+799 YKKTPKVVDIDI
-811 MRDREIVKYKI
+811 MRDRQIIKYKI
-822 IPDKEKAGL
+822 IPDKEKAAL
-831 LGITTDQ
+831 LGISTEQ
-838 IAKILGMGIR
+838 IAKILGMGLK

-861 EQVGIFVRFA
+861 EQVGIFVRFEKQA
-871 KNFRD
+871 RD
-876 SLEALDK
+876 SIEALDK
-883 IKLMSPVTGQLVPL
+883 IKLMSMTTHRLVPL

-905 VKYDG
+905 AAYDG
-910 LITSKDLRP
+910 MITSKDLRE
-919 MVMVTGEMDKRGSLY
+919 MVMVTGEMDKRGSIY
-934 ALLDIFN
+934 ALLDIFSKLKDN
-941 YLREKGIPGYKI
+941 TIPGYKI

-963 QAVDLK
+963 KAVDLK
-969 TGEKYDLIW
+969 TGQTYDLIW

-991 LGSAFGVAVVLI
+991 LGGAFIVAIILI

-1020 LSVVPLTFIGV
+1020 LAAVPLTFIGV

-1039 VITLTFFHSKTY
+1039 WITLALFNSKTY
-1051 FTATS
+1051 FTSTS

-1073 LIDFTNELIR
+1073 LIDFTDDLLKQ
-1083 HGRTINEAV
+1083 GRSINDAI

-1107 LAIILASAV
+1107 FAIILASLV

-1134 LASTLLSVVVVPL
+1134 LASTLLSVVVVPI

-1152 LVAQQKKGLL
+1152 LISKHKKE
-1162 PTQEDHIHYGLRD
+1162 QHIKYGLEE

>member
-1 MEELRKKLEQKR
+1 MELKKLKELIDKKKQEFEQMKKNSCDISELKKMEEEINILEQDLAKK
-13 AELERL
+13 EKEFEKL
-19 RQNPACSIEEL
+19 QK
-30 RRAEEELRQLE
+30 
-41 EEVRRGEEELKRVEE
+41 EVQAKEEELKEVEE
-56 ELELNIAGRLARTFL
+56 ELKLNIAGRLARTFL
-71 KNPLTPVIALALF
+71 KNPLTPVIAITLF

-91 LLTPREENP
+91 LFTPREENP

-108 VIVVY
+108 VIVMY
-113 PGASSKEVQNVVVD
+113 PGASSREVQNIIVE
-127 PLMRTLKAMT
+127 PLERTLKAMT

-165 SISKLYDRVM
+165 SMSKLFERVM

-189 VKPIDIDEVPIVTIA
+189 IKPIDIDEVPIVTLA
-204 VSSKK
+204 LSSKK
-209 YTDAQLYRIAQRLLS
+209 YNDAELYRIAQRLLS

-245 NIIIDPQ
+245 NIIVNPE

-261 GQVAMALKGGNVD
+261 GQIAMALKGANVD

-279 AEQKNYA
+279 ADNKKYS

-295 RNTKDVENLIV
+295 KSTKDVENLIV
-306 ATYMGRPIYVKDIA
+306 ADYMGRPIYIKDIA
-320 KVVDGVDSQNKHAT
+320 KVEDGIDYQHKHQT
-334 YFTAGQAFEEK
+334 YFEAGRAFYND
-345 LPLFRAES
+345 PLI
-353 DEEKEKLEE
+353 
-362 QLKEEDKKLV
+362 DKKEVNKFPV
-372 GQKLNQVTIFIGK
+372 GKKLNQVTIFIGK

-395 NDVLKKASQL
+395 EAVLKKA
-405 EETLPKDVKL
+405 EELKKLLPKDVNIY
-415 FVTRNDGEKA
+415 VTRNDGEKA
-425 NHAVNELIYH
+425 NHAVNELIDH
-435 LFISLVIIVILLIVA
+435 LLISLGIIVILLIIM
-450 LGWREALIVSFT
+450 LGWREALIVAFT
-462 VPLILA
+462 VPLILS

-536 TLAIILAFL
+536 TLAIILAFI

-567 AMIASLVIAYI
+567 AMIASLVIAYM

-589 EHKKDHSEPF
+589 EHKEEKEPF
-599 DIRKTKTYRIF
+599 DIKKTKTYKVFYKMI
-610 HKILNPM
+610 NPL
-617 LESTAKRTLFFV
+617 LESTPKRIVFFTVLLLALF
-629 VLIGALL
+629 G
-636 VSMALPAFKIVLFK
+636 SMALPVFKIVLFK
-650 MLPAAN
+650 MLPSAN

-669 SSIEATTEVSNCI
+669 TSIDITKKVSDCV
-682 AGILKKEKEI
+682 ASVLSKEPEI
-692 KDFEQFIGISGVVDF
+692 HDFEQFIGISGVVDF

-729 FPKEEGRKETSIDM
+729 YPKEKGRKESSIDM

-752 QKCSLHGANIKLV
+752 GKCSFAGANIKLV
-765 EDPPG
+765 QDPPG
-770 PPVIATLLMQVF
+770 PPVYATLLMYVY
-782 GGTEEGRVKLA
+782 GGDQEGRLKLA
-793 EEIEKI
+793 NYILNLYRHTKG
-799 YKMTPRVVDIDV
+799 VVDTD
-811 MRDREIVKYKI
+811 IVRNRQIIKYKI
-822 IPDKEKAGL
+822 IPDKEKAAL
-831 LGITTDQ
+831 FGISTDQ
-838 IAKILGMGIR
+838 IAKVLGMGLR

-856 IPSEK
+856 IPNEK
-861 EQVGIFVRFA
+861 EQVGIFVRFD
-871 KNFRD
+871 KKDRNNI
-876 SLEALDK
+876 EALNK
-883 IKLMSPVTGQLVPL
+883 IKLMSMTTHRLVPL

-905 VKYDG
+905 VPFDG
-910 LITSKDLRP
+910 MITSKDLRK
-919 MVMVTGEMDKRGSLY
+919 MIMVTGEMDKRGSIY
-934 ALLDIFN
+934 ALLDVFFA
-941 YLREKGIPGYKI
+941 LKDKGIPGYKI
-953 TYDGNPRLNL
+953 IYDGNPRLNL
-963 QAVDLK
+963 KAIDLK
-969 TGEKYDLIW
+969 TGKTYDLVW
-978 GGEWELT
+978 GGEWHLT
-985 FDVFRD
+985 FNVFRD
-991 LGSAFGVAVVLI
+991 LGAAFGVAVVLI

-1020 LSVVPLTFIGV
+1020 LAAVPLTFIGV

-1039 VITLTFFHSKTY
+1039 WITLAFFHSKTY

-1073 LIDFTNELIR
+1073 LIDFTNDLIEK
-1083 HGRTINEAV
+1083 GRSINEAV

-1107 LAIILASAV
+1107 LAIILASFV

-1134 LASTLLSVVVVPL
+1134 LASTLLSVVVVPI

-1152 LVAQQKKGLL
+1152 LIAKHKK
-1162 PTQEDHIHYGLRD
+1162 EKHIKYGVKE

>member
-1 MEELRKKLEQKR
+1 MELKRLKELIEKKKQEYEKMKQNSCDISELKKIENEIFMLEDELEKEERAFKKLEDEVKQK
-13 AELERL
+13 
-19 RQNPACSIEEL
+19 
-30 RRAEEELRQLE
+30 
-41 EEVRRGEEELKRVEE
+41 EEELKHVEE

-71 KNPLTPVIALALF
+71 KNPLTPVIALALI
-84 LVGLIAV
+84 LMGIIAV
-91 LLTPREENP
+91 FFTPREENP

-108 VIVVY
+108 VIVMY
-113 PGASSKEVQNVVVD
+113 PGASSKEVQNIIVD
-127 PLMRTLKAMT
+127 PLERTLKAMT

-165 SISKLYDRVM
+165 SMSKLYDRVM
-175 QNMDKM
+175 QNMDKL

-189 VKPIDIDEVPIVTIA
+189 VKPIDIDEVPIVTLA
-204 VSSKK
+204 LSSKK
-209 YTDAQLYRIAQRLLS
+209 YNDAELYRIAERLLS

-245 NIIIDPQ
+245 NIIVDPQ

-261 GQVAMALKGGNVD
+261 GQIAMALKGANVD

-279 AEQKNYA
+279 TENKNYS

-295 RNTKDVENLIV
+295 KSVKDVENLIV
-306 ATYMGRPIYVKDIA
+306 ANYMGRPIYIKDVA
-320 KVVDGVDSQNKHAT
+320 KVEDGVDYQNKHET
-334 YFTAGQAFEEK
+334 YFEGGKAFYAD
-345 LPLFRAES
+345 PLV
-353 DEEKEKLEE
+353 
-362 QLKEEDKKLV
+362 DKKEIDKFPV
-372 GQKLNQVTIFIGK
+372 GDKLNQVTIFVGK

-395 NDVLKKASQL
+395 EAVLKKV
-405 EETLPKDVKL
+405 EELKKLLPKDVEIY
-415 FVTRNDGEKA
+415 VTRNDGEKA

-435 LFISLVIIVILLIVA
+435 LLISLGIIVILLIVM
-450 LGWREALIVSFT
+450 LGWREALIVAFT
-462 VPLILA
+462 VPLILSV
-468 ITLFIGMLAGQTIN
+468 TLFIGMLAGQTIN

-517 REYAAVYATN
+517 REYAAIYATN

-536 TLAIILAFL
+536 TLAIILAFV

-561 PFNVPI
+561 PFNVPV
-567 AMIASLVIAYI
+567 AMIASLVIAYM
-578 FTPWAAIKFLP
+578 FTPWAAVKFLP
-589 EHKKDHSEPF
+589 EHKHEHKEPF
-599 DIRKTKTYRIF
+599 DIKKTKTYKVFYNIINP
-610 HKILNPM
+610 ILN
-617 LESTAKRTLFFV
+617 STFKRVVFFSVLLLALF
-629 VLIGALL
+629 G
-636 VSMALPAFKIVLFK
+636 SMALPAFKIVLFK
-650 MLPAAN
+650 MLPSAN

-669 SSIEATTEVSNCI
+669 SSIETTKKVSNCV
-682 AGILKKEKEI
+682 ASILEKEPEI
-692 KDFEQFIGISGVVDF
+692 HDFEQFIGISGVVDF

-729 FPKEEGRKETSIDM
+729 YPKEKGRKESSIDM
-743 VSRLRPIIQ
+743 VSRLRPVIQ
-752 QKCSLHGANIKLV
+752 GKCSFAGANIKLV

-782 GGTEEGRVKLA
+782 GGDEEGRLKLA
-793 EEIEKI
+793 NYIEEI
-799 YKMTPRVVDIDV
+799 YKKTPRVVDIDI
-811 MRDREIVKYKI
+811 MRDRQIIKYKI
-822 IPDKEKAGL
+822 VPDKEKAAL
-831 LGITTDQ
+831 FGITTDQ
-838 IAKILGMGIR
+838 IAKVLGAGLR
-848 GAVVSVAH
+848 GAVISVAH

-861 EQVGIFVRFA
+861 HQVDIFVRFD
-871 KNFRD
+871 KKSRD
-876 SLEALDK
+876 SIDALDK
-883 IKLMSPVTGQLVPL
+883 IKIMSMTTHRLVPL

-905 VKYDG
+905 VPFDG
-910 LITSKDLRP
+910 MITSKDLRP

-934 ALLDIFN
+934 ALLDVFSE
-941 YLREKGIPGYKI
+941 LKDKGIPGYKI
-953 TYDGNPRLNL
+953 IYDGNPRLNL
-963 QAVDLK
+963 KAIDLK
-969 TGEKYDLIW
+969 TGKEYDLVW

-991 LGSAFGVAVVLI
+991 LGAAFGVAVVLI

-1020 LSVVPLTFIGV
+1020 LAAVPLTFIGV
-1031 LPGHALMN
+1031 LPGHAIMN
-1039 VITLTFFHSKTY
+1039 WITLAFFHTKTY

-1073 LIDFTNELIR
+1073 LIDFTDDLLKQ
-1083 HGRTINEAV
+1083 GRSINEAV

-1107 LAIILASAV
+1107 LAIILASFV

-1134 LASTLLSVVVVPL
+1134 MASTLLSVVVVPI

-1152 LVAQQKKGLL
+1152 LVAKNKK
-1162 PTQEDHIHYGLRD
+1162 EKHIQYGVKE

>member
-1 MEELRKKLEQKR
+1 MELKRLKELINQKKQ
-13 AELERL
+13 ELENL
-19 RQNPACSIEEL
+19 KSSSCDISEL
-30 RRAEEELRQLE
+30 KSLENEINSLEEELNQKEKEFVNLKKE
-41 EEVRRGEEELKRVEE
+41 IKSKEKELKEVEE
-56 ELELNIAGRLARTFL
+56 ELQLNIAGKLARTFL
-71 KNPLTPVIALALF
+71 KNPLTPVIAIALL
-84 LVGLIAV
+84 LVGIIAV
-91 LLTPREENP
+91 LFTPREENP

-113 PGASSKEVQNVVVD
+113 PGASSKEVQNIIVE
-127 PLMRTLKAMT
+127 PLERTLKAMT

-143 GMAMNSVG
+143 GMAMGSVG

-165 SISKLYDRVM
+165 SMSKLYDRVM
-175 QNMDKM
+175 QNMDKL
-181 PKGVMPPL
+181 PKGVWTPL
-189 VKPIDIDEVPIVTIA
+189 VKPIDIDEVPIVTLA
-204 VSSKK
+204 LSSKK
-209 YTDAQLYRIAQRLLS
+209 YNDTQLYRIAQRLLS

-245 NIIIDPQ
+245 NIIINPE

-261 GQVAMALKGGNVD
+261 GQIAMALKGANVD

-279 AEQKNYA
+279 TDNKKYS

-295 RNTKDVENLIV
+295 KSVKDVENLIV
-306 ATYMGRPIYVKDIA
+306 ANYMGRPIYIKDIA
-320 KVVDGVDSQNKHAT
+320 KVEDGVDFQNKHFT
-334 YFTAGQAFEEK
+334 YFQGGKAFYTDALVDGKEVKK
-345 LPLFRAES
+345 LP
-353 DEEKEKLEE
+353 
-362 QLKEEDKKLV
+362 V
-372 GQKLNQVTIFIGK
+372 GEKLNQVTIFIGK

-395 NDVLKKASQL
+395 EAVLKKA
-405 EETLPKDVKL
+405 EELKKLLPKDVEIY
-415 FVTRNDGEKA
+415 VTRDDGEKA

-435 LFISLVIIVILLIVA
+435 LLISLGIIVILLIFM
-450 LGWREALIVSFT
+450 LGWREALIVAFT

-536 TLAIILAFL
+536 TLAIILAFV

-561 PFNVPI
+561 PFNVPV

-589 EHKKDHSEPF
+589 EHKHEKEPF
-599 DIRKTKTYRIF
+599 DIKKTKTYAIF
-610 HKILNPM
+610 YKIINPL
-617 LESTAKRTLFFV
+617 LESTPKRVVFFTL
-629 VLIGALL
+629 LLLALFG
-636 VSMALPAFKIVLFK
+636 SMALPVFKIVLFK
-650 MLPAAN
+650 MLPSAN

-669 SSIEATTEVSNCI
+669 TSIETTTKVSNCV
-682 AGILKKEKEI
+682 AGILEKEPEI

-729 FPKEEGRKETSIDM
+729 YPKEKDRKESSIDM
-743 VSRLRPIIQ
+743 VSRLRPVIQ
-752 QKCSLHGANIKLV
+752 KKCSFAGANIKLV

-782 GGTEEGRVKLA
+782 GGDEEGRLKLA
-793 EEIEKI
+793 NYIEEL
-799 YKMTPRVVDIDV
+799 YKKTPRVVDIDI
-811 MRDREIVKYKI
+811 MRDRQIIKYKI
-822 IPDKEKAGL
+822 IPDKEKAAL
-831 LGITTDQ
+831 FGISTDQ
-838 IAKILGMGIR
+838 IAKVLGLGFK
-848 GAVVSVAH
+848 GGVVSIAH
-856 IPSEK
+856 IPNEK
-861 EQVGIFVRFA
+861 EQVGIFVRFD
-871 KNFRD
+871 KKDRN
-876 SLEALDK
+876 SIEALDK
-883 IKLMSPVTGQLVPL
+883 IKLMSMTTHRLVPL

-910 LITSKDLRP
+910 LITSKDLRE
-919 MVMVTGEMDKRGSLY
+919 MLMVTGEMDKRGSLY
-934 ALLDIFN
+934 ALLDVFFA
-941 YLREKGIPGYKI
+941 LKDKGIPGYKI

-963 QAVDLK
+963 KAVDLK
-969 TGEKYDLIW
+969 TGKSYDLVW

-991 LGSAFGVAVVLI
+991 LGAAFGVAVVLI

-1020 LSVVPLTFIGV
+1020 LAAVPLTFIGV
-1031 LPGHALMN
+1031 LPGHAIMN
-1039 VITLTFFHSKTY
+1039 WITLAFFHSKTY

-1073 LIDFTNELIR
+1073 LIDFTNELIKQ
-1083 HGRTINEAV
+1083 GRSINEAV

-1107 LAIILASAV
+1107 LAIILASFV

-1134 LASTLLSVVVVPL
+1134 LASTILSVVVVPI

-1152 LVAQQKKGLL
+1152 LIAKDKK
-1162 PTQEDHIHYGLRD
+1162 EKHIKYGVKE

>member
-1 MEELRKKLEQKR
+1 MEIKRLKELISFKKQELENIKKEGSCNLDEIRKLENEIFNLEN
-13 AELERL
+13 ELAKKEKEFE
-19 RQNPACSIEEL
+19 A
-30 RRAEEELRQLE
+30 LE
-41 EEVRRGEEELKRVEE
+41 KEVQTKEKELKEVEE
-56 ELELNIAGRLARTFL
+56 ELQLNIAGKLARTFL

-84 LVGLIAV
+84 LMGLIAV
-91 LLTPREENP
+91 FLTPREENP

-108 VIVVY
+108 VIVMY
-113 PGASSKEVQNVVVD
+113 PGASSKEVQNIIVE
-127 PLMRTLKAMT
+127 PLERTLKAMT

-165 SISKLYDRVM
+165 SMSKLYDRVM

-189 VKPIDIDEVPIVTIA
+189 IKPIDIDEVPIVTLA
-204 VSSKK
+204 LSSKK
-209 YTDAQLYRIAQRLLS
+209 YNDAELYRIAQRLLS

-245 NIIIDPQ
+245 NIIVDPQ

-261 GQVAMALKGGNVD
+261 GQIAMALKGANVD

-279 AEQKNYA
+279 TDNKKYS

-295 RNTKDVENLIV
+295 KSVKDVENLIV
-306 ATYMGRPIYVKDIA
+306 ANYMGRPIYIKDIA
-320 KVVDGVDSQNKHAT
+320 KVEDGIDYQHKHETYFQGGKAFYADPLVDGKTVNKPPVS
-334 YFTAGQAFEEK
+334 E
-345 LPLFRAES
+345 
-353 DEEKEKLEE
+353 
-362 QLKEEDKKLV
+362 
-372 GQKLNQVTIFIGK
+372 KLNQVTIFIGK

-395 NDVLKKASQL
+395 EAVLKKA
-405 EETLPKDVKL
+405 EELKKLLPKDVDIY
-415 FVTRNDGEKA
+415 VTRNDGEKA
-425 NHAVNELIYH
+425 NHAVNELINH
-435 LFISLVIIVILLIVA
+435 LLISLGIIVILLIA
-450 LGWREALIVSFT
+450 MLGWREALIVAFT
-462 VPLILA
+462 VPLILS

-545 PMFFV
+545 PMLFV

-567 AMIASLVIAYI
+567 AMIASLVIAYM
-578 FTPWAAIKFLP
+578 FTPWAAVKFLP
-589 EHKKDHSEPF
+589 EHKDEHKEPF
-599 DIRKTKTYRIF
+599 DIKKTKTYRIF
-610 HKILNPM
+610 YNILNP
-617 LESTAKRTLFFV
+617 LLTSTPKRVVFFTILLLALF
-629 VLIGALL
+629 G
-636 VSMALPAFKIVLFK
+636 SMALPVFKIVLFK
-650 MLPAAN
+650 MLPSAN

-669 SSIEATTEVSNCI
+669 TSIETTKKVSDCV
-682 AGILKKEKEI
+682 AGVLAKEPEI
-692 KDFEQFIGISGVVDF
+692 HDFEQFIGISGVVDF

-729 FPKEEGRKETSIDM
+729 YPKEKGRKESSIDM

-752 QKCSLHGANIKLV
+752 NKCSFAGANIKLV
-765 EDPPG
+765 QDPPG

-782 GGTEEGRVKLA
+782 GGDEEGRLKLA
-793 EEIEKI
+793 NYIEEI
-799 YKMTPRVVDIDV
+799 YKKTPKVVDIDI
-811 MRDREIVKYKI
+811 MRDRQIIKYKI
-822 IPDKEKAGL
+822 IPDKEKAAL
-831 LGITTDQ
+831 LGISTDQ
-838 IAKILGMGIR
+838 IAKVLGMGLR

-861 EQVGIFVRFA
+861 EQVGIFVRFK
-871 KNFRD
+871 KNARD
-876 SLEALDK
+876 SIEALDK
-883 IKLMSPVTGQLVPL
+883 IKLMSMTTHRLVPL

-910 LITSKDLRP
+910 LITSKDLRE

-934 ALLDIFN
+934 ALLDVFFT
-941 YLREKGIPGYKI
+941 LKDKGIPGYKI
-953 TYDGNPRLNL
+953 IYDGNPRLNL
-963 QAVDLK
+963 KAIDLK
-969 TGEKYDLIW
+969 TGKEYDLIW

-985 FDVFRD
+985 FNVFRD
-991 LGSAFGVAVVLI
+991 LGAAFGVAVILI

-1020 LSVVPLTFIGV
+1020 LAAVPLTFIGV
-1031 LPGHALMN
+1031 LPGHAIMN
-1039 VITLTFFHSKTY
+1039 WITLAFFNSKTY

-1073 LIDFTNELIR
+1073 LIDFTNELIKQ
-1083 HGRTINEAV
+1083 GRSINEAV

-1107 LAIILASAV
+1107 LAIILASFV

-1134 LASTLLSVVVVPL
+1134 LASTLLSVVVVPI

-1152 LVAQQKKGLL
+1152 LVSKDKK
-1162 PTQEDHIHYGLRD
+1162 EKHIKYG
-1175 I
+1175 IKEI

>member
-1 MEELRKKLEQKR
+1 MERLEKLKKLIKAKKEELENKRAQGCDINESLKLEKEIQN
-13 AELERL
+13 LEKEF
-19 RQNPACSIEEL
+19 NTIEKEIK
-30 RRAEEELRQLE
+30 EK
-41 EEVRRGEEELKRVEE
+41 EEELKHVEE
-56 ELELNIAGRLARTFL
+56 ELELNIAGKLARTFL
-71 KNPLTPVIALALF
+71 KNPLTPVLAIVF
-84 LVGLIAV
+84 LLMGIIAV
-91 LLTPREENP
+91 FFTPREENP

-113 PGASSKEVQNVVVD
+113 PGASSKEVQNIIVD
-127 PLMRTLKAMT
+127 PLERILKAMT

-151 IVTVRFKIGQDKVR
+151 VVTVRFKIGEDKVR

-175 QNMDKM
+175 QNLDKL

-189 VKPIDIDEVPIVTIA
+189 VKPIDIDEVPIVTLA
-204 VSSKK
+204 LSSKK
-209 YTDAQLYRIAQRLLS
+209 YSDAELYRIAQRLLS
-224 PLAEVKNVSIIG
+224 PLAEVKNVSIVG

-245 NIIIDPQ
+245 NIIVDPQ

-261 GQVAMALKGGNVD
+261 GQVAMALKAANVD

-279 AEQKNYA
+279 TENKKYS

-295 RNTKDVENLIV
+295 KSTKDVENLVV
-306 ATYMGRPIYVKDIA
+306 ANYMGRVIYVKDIA
-320 KVVDGVDSQNKHAT
+320 KVVDGIDFQNKHKT
-334 YFTAGQAFEEK
+334 YFEGGKAFYEDS
-345 LPLFRAES
+345 LLTG
-353 DEEKEKLEE
+353 KEVNKYP
-362 QLKEEDKKLV
+362 V
-372 GQKLNQVTIFIGK
+372 GEKLNQVTIFIGK
-385 KRGTNAVFVA
+385 KRGSNAVFVA
-395 NDVLKKASQL
+395 NDVLKKV
-405 EETLPKDVKL
+405 EELKKYLPKDVDIY
-415 FVTRNDGEKA
+415 VTRNDGEKA

-435 LFISLVIIVILLIVA
+435 LFISLGIIVILLVVM

-462 VPLILA
+462 VPLILS

-517 REYAAVYATN
+517 REYAAIYATN

-561 PFNVPI
+561 PFNVPV
-567 AMIASLVIAYI
+567 AMIASLVVAYI
-578 FTPWAAIKFLP
+578 FTPWAAIRFLP
-589 EHKKDHSEPF
+589 EHKGKKEPF
-599 DIRKTKTYRIF
+599 DIRKTKTFKIF
-610 HKILNPM
+610 HSILDPLLN
-617 LESTAKRTLFFV
+617 SAFKRALFFG
-629 VLIGALL
+629 VLLIAFVGSL
-636 VSMALPAFKIVLFK
+636 ALPAFKVVLFK
-650 MLPAAN
+650 MLPSAN

-669 SSIEATTEVSNCI
+669 SSIESTEEVSNCI
-682 AGILKKEKEI
+682 AKVLSKEPEI
-692 KDFEQFIGISGVVDF
+692 HDFEQFIGISGVVDF

-729 FPKEEGRKETSIDM
+729 YPKEKGRKESSIDM

-752 QKCSLHGANIKLV
+752 SKCSMYGANIKLV

-782 GGTEEGRVKLA
+782 GGDEEGRLKLA
-793 EEIEKI
+793 NYIEEI
-799 YKMTPRVVDIDV
+799 YKKTPKVVDIDI
-811 MRDREIVKYKI
+811 MRDRQIVKYKI
-822 IPDKEKAGL
+822 VPDTQKAME

-838 IAKILGMGIR
+838 IAKILAMGIK

-856 IPSEK
+856 IPNEK
-861 EQVGIFVRFA
+861 EQVGIFIRFE
-871 KNFRD
+871 KNARN
-876 SLEALDK
+876 SIEALDK
-883 IKLMSPVTGQLVPL
+883 IKLMSKTGKLVPL
-897 KEVVKVVP
+897 KEVVKVVVAP
-905 VKYDG
+905 FDG
-910 LITSKDLRP
+910 MITSKDLRP

-934 ALLDIFN
+934 ALLDVFS
-941 YLREKGIPGYKI
+941 YLKDKGIPGYKI
-953 TYDGNPRLNL
+953 IYDGNPRLNL
-963 QAVDLK
+963 KAIDLK
-969 TGEKYDLIW
+969 TGKEYDLIW

-991 LGSAFGVAVVLI
+991 LGGAFGVAVVLI

-1020 LSVVPLTFIGV
+1020 LAAVPLTFIGV

-1039 VITLTFFHSKTY
+1039 WITLTFFNSKTY

-1073 LIDFTNELIR
+1073 LIDFTNDLLKQ
-1083 HGRTINEAV
+1083 GRSINEAI

-1107 LAIILASAV
+1107 LAIILASLV

-1134 LASTLLSVVVVPL
+1134 LASTLLSVVVVPV

-1152 LVAQQKKGLL
+1152 LISKEKK
-1162 PTQEDHIHYGLRD
+1162 EKKVKYGLEE

>member
-1 MEELRKKLEQKR
+1 MEKIKKLKEQIDKKKQ
-13 AELERL
+13 ELEEMKNSSCDISEMKRVESEIYML
-19 RQNPACSIEEL
+19 EDELAKEEKKF
-30 RRAEEELRQLE
+30 EQLQKE
-41 EEVRRGEEELKRVEE
+41 IKEKEEELKEVEE
-56 ELELNIAGRLARTFL
+56 ELKLNIAGRLARTFL
-71 KNPLTPVIALALF
+71 KNPLTPVIALAL
-84 LVGLIAV
+84 LLMGLIAV
-91 LLTPREENP
+91 FFTPREENP

-108 VIVVY
+108 VIVMY
-113 PGASSKEVQNVVVD
+113 PGASSKEVQNVIVD
-127 PLMRTLKAMT
+127 PLERTLKAMT

-165 SISKLYDRVM
+165 SMSKLYDRVM
-175 QNMDKM
+175 QNLDKL

-189 VKPIDIDEVPIVTIA
+189 VKPIDIDEVPIVTLA
-204 VSSKK
+204 LSSKK
-209 YTDAQLYRIAQRLLS
+209 YNDYELYRIAQRLLS
-224 PLAEVKNVSIIG
+224 PLAAVKNVSIIG

-245 NIIIDPQ
+245 NIIVDPQ

-261 GQVAMALKGGNVD
+261 GQIAMALKGANVD

-279 AEQKNYA
+279 TENKKYS

-295 RNTKDVENLIV
+295 HSVKDVENLIV
-306 ATYMGRPIYVKDIA
+306 ADYMGRPIYIKDIA
-320 KVVDGVDSQNKHAT
+320 KVVDGVDYQHKHQT
-334 YFTAGQAFEEK
+334 YFEAGKAFYTDK
-345 LPLFRAES
+345 LV
-353 DEEKEKLEE
+353 
-362 QLKEEDKKLV
+362 DKKEVNKFPV
-372 GQKLNQVTIFIGK
+372 GEKLNQVTIFIGK

-395 NDVLKKASQL
+395 EAVLKKA
-405 EETLPKDVKL
+405 EELKKLLPKDVDIY
-415 FVTRNDGEKA
+415 VTRNDGEKA

-435 LFISLVIIVILLIVA
+435 LLISLGIIVILLIVM
-450 LGWREALIVSFT
+450 LGWREALIVAFT
-462 VPLILA
+462 VPLILSV
-468 ITLFIGMLAGQTIN
+468 TLFIGMLAGQTIN

-512 IGDKP
+512 IGDKE
-517 REYAAVYATN
+517 REYAAIYATN

-545 PMFFV
+545 PMLFV

-567 AMIASLVIAYI
+567 AMIASLVIAYM
-578 FTPWAAIKFLP
+578 FTPWAAVKFLP
-589 EHKKDHSEPF
+589 EHKDKHKEPF
-599 DIRKTKTYRIF
+599 DIRKTKTFKIF
-610 HKILNPM
+610 HKILDPLLN
-617 LESTAKRTLFFV
+617 STFKRVVFFS
-629 VLIGALL
+629 VLLLALVGSL
-636 VSMALPAFKIVLFK
+636 ALPVFKIVLFK
-650 MLPAAN
+650 MLPSAN

-669 SSIEATTEVSNCI
+669 TSIDVTKKVSDCVAN
-682 AGILKKEKEI
+682 ILAKEPEI
-692 KDFEQFIGISGVVDF
+692 HDFEQFIGISGVVDF

-729 FPKEEGRKETSIDM
+729 YPKEKGRKESSIDM

-752 QKCSLHGANIKLV
+752 GKCSFAGANIKLV

-782 GGTEEGRVKLA
+782 GGDEKGRLKLA
-793 EEIEKI
+793 NYIEDI
-799 YKMTPRVVDIDV
+799 YKKTPKVVDIDI
-811 MRDREIVKYKI
+811 MRDRQIIKYKI
-822 IPDKEKAGL
+822 VPDKEKAAL
-831 LGITTDQ
+831 LGISTDQ
-838 IAKILGMGIR
+838 IAKILGMGLR

-861 EQVGIFVRFA
+861 EQVGIFIRFI
-871 KNFRD
+871 KNARD
-876 SLEALDK
+876 SIEALNK
-883 IKLMSPVTGQLVPL
+883 IKIMSMTTHRLVPL
-897 KEVVKVVP
+897 KEVVKVIP
-905 VKYDG
+905 APYDG
-910 LITSKDLRP
+910 MITSKDLRP
-919 MVMVTGEMDKRGSLY
+919 MVMVTGEMDKRGSIY
-934 ALLDIFN
+934 ALLDVFFA
-941 YLREKGIPGYKI
+941 LKDKGIPGYKI
-953 TYDGNPRLNL
+953 IYDGNPRLNL
-963 QAVDLK
+963 KAIDLK
-969 TGEKYDLIW
+969 TGKTYDLIW

-991 LGSAFGVAVVLI
+991 LGAAFGVAVILI

-1020 LSVVPLTFIGV
+1020 LAAVPLTFIGV

-1039 VITLTFFHSKTY
+1039 WITLAFFHSKTY

-1073 LIDFTNELIR
+1073 LIDFTNDLIER
-1083 HGRTINEAV
+1083 GRSINEAV

-1107 LAIILASAV
+1107 LAIILASLV

-1134 LASTLLSVVVVPL
+1134 FASTMLSVVVVPV

-1152 LVAQQKKGLL
+1152 LISKHKK
-1162 PTQEDHIHYGLRD
+1162 ERHIKYGVKE

>member
-1 MEELRKKLEQKR
+1 MERLEKLKKLLAAKKEELETKKTSGSCDLNELKKLEEEIIQIEK
-13 AELERL
+13 ELE
-19 RQNPACSIEEL
+19 A
-30 RRAEEELRQLE
+30 LE
-41 EEVRRGEEELKRVEE
+41 KEISQKEKELKAVEE
-56 ELELNIAGRLARTFL
+56 ELELNIAGKLARTFL
-71 KNPLTPVIALALF
+71 KNPLTPVLAIIF
-84 LVGLIAV
+84 LLMGIVAV
-91 LLTPREENP
+91 LFTPREENP

-113 PGASSKEVQNVVVD
+113 PGASSKEVQNVIVD
-127 PLMRTLKAMT
+127 PLERILKAMT

-143 GMAMNSVG
+143 GMSMNSVG

-175 QNMDKM
+175 QNLDKL
-181 PKGVMPPL
+181 PKGVMMPL
-189 VKPIDIDEVPIVTIA
+189 VKPIDIDEVPIVTLA

-209 YTDAQLYRIAQRLLS
+209 YDDAQLYRIAQRLLS
-224 PLAEVKNVSIIG
+224 PLAAVKNVSIVG

-245 NIIIDPQ
+245 NIIINPQ

-261 GQVAMALKGGNVD
+261 GQIAMALKGANVD

-279 AEQKNYA
+279 TENKKYS

-295 RNTKDVENLIV
+295 DSVKDVENLVV
-306 ATYMGRPIYVKDIA
+306 ANYMGRPIYIKDIA
-320 KVVDGVDSQNKHAT
+320 KVEDGVDFQNKHKT
-334 YFTAGQAFEEK
+334 YFEGGKAFYTD
-345 LPLFRAES
+345 PLI
-353 DEEKEKLEE
+353 EEKEV
-362 QLKEEDKKLV
+362 KKFPV
-372 GQKLNQVTIFIGK
+372 GEKLNQVTIFIGK

-395 NDVLKKASQL
+395 NDVLKKA
-405 EETLPKDVKL
+405 EELKKYLPKDVHL
-415 FVTRNDGEKA
+415 YVTRNDGQKA
-425 NHAVNELIYH
+425 NHAVNELIEH
-435 LFISLVIIVILLIVA
+435 LFISLGIIVILLIVM
-450 LGWREALIVSFT
+450 LGWREALIVAFT
-462 VPLILA
+462 VPLILS

-536 TLAIILAFL
+536 TFAIILAFI

-561 PFNVPI
+561 PFNVPV
-567 AMIASLVIAYI
+567 AMIASLFIAYI
-578 FTPWAAIKFLP
+578 FTPWAAVKFLP
-589 EHKKDHSEPF
+589 EHKKEHKEPF
-599 DIRKTKTYRIF
+599 DIRKTKTYRVF
-610 HKILNPM
+610 HKILDPLLN
-617 LESTAKRTLFFV
+617 STFKRAVFFT
-629 VLIGALL
+629 VLILALL
-636 VSMALPAFKIVLFK
+636 GSMALPVFKIVLFK
-650 MLPAAN
+650 MLPSAN

-669 SSIEATTEVSNCI
+669 SSIDATTEVSNCV
-682 AGILKKEKEI
+682 AKILSKEPEI
-692 KDFEQFIGISGVVDF
+692 HDFEQFIGISGVVDF

-729 FPKEEGRKETSIDM
+729 FPKEEGRKESSIDM

-752 QKCSLHGANIKLV
+752 GQCSMHNANIKLV

-782 GGTEEGRVKLA
+782 GGDEEGRLKLA
-793 EEIEKI
+793 NHIEEI
-799 YKMTPRVVDIDV
+799 YKKTPKVVDIDI
-811 MRDREIVKYKI
+811 MRDRQIIKYKI
-822 IPDKEKAGL
+822 IPDKEKAAL
-831 LGITTDQ
+831 LGISVDQ

-856 IPSEK
+856 IPNEK
-861 EQVGIFVRFA
+861 EQVGIFVRFEKKA
-871 KNFRD
+871 RD
-876 SLEALDK
+876 SIDALDK
-883 IKLMSPVTGQLVPL
+883 IKIMSPVTGKLVAL

-905 VKYDG
+905 APFDG
-910 LITSKDLRP
+910 MITSKDLRP

-934 ALLDIFN
+934 ALLDIFS
-941 YLREKGIPGYKI
+941 YLKDKGIPGYKI

-963 QAVDLK
+963 KAVDEK
-969 TGEKYDLIW
+969 TGKEYDLIW

-991 LGSAFGVAVVLI
+991 LGSAFVIAIILI

-1020 LSVVPLTFIGV
+1020 LAAVPLTFIGV

-1039 VITLTFFHSKTY
+1039 WITLTFFDSKTY
-1051 FTATS
+1051 FTSTS

-1073 LIDFTNELIR
+1073 LIDFTNDLLK
-1083 HGRTINEAV
+1083 HGRSINDAV

-1107 LAIILASAV
+1107 LAIILASLV

-1134 LASTLLSVVVVPL
+1134 LASTLLSVIVVPI

-1152 LVAQQKKGLL
+1152 LISKHKK
-1162 PTQEDHIHYGLRD
+1162 EKHIKYGLEE

>member
-1 MEELRKKLEQKR
+1 MHRLEKIKQLLEEKKCELADKKNSACDIGEINKLEDEI
-13 AELERL
+13 ALLEKEFED
-19 RQNPACSIEEL
+19 IESEIK
-30 RRAEEELRQLE
+30 AK
-41 EEVRRGEEELKRVEE
+41 EEELKEVEE
-56 ELELNIAGRLARTFL
+56 ELSLNIAGRLARTFL
-71 KNPLTPVIALALF
+71 KNPLTPVLAIVFILMG
-84 LVGLIAV
+84 VIAV
-91 LLTPREENP
+91 MFTPREENP

-113 PGASSKEVQNVVVD
+113 PGASSKEVQNIIVD
-127 PLMRTLKAMT
+127 PLERTLNAMT

-165 SISKLYDRVM
+165 SMSKLYDRIM

-204 VSSKK
+204 LASKK
-209 YTDAQLYRIAQRLLS
+209 YNDAQLYRMAQRLLS
-224 PLAEVKNVSIIG
+224 PLAEVKDVSIVG

-261 GQVAMALKGGNVD
+261 GQVAMALKAANVD

-279 AEQKNYA
+279 ADTKKYS
-286 IPVEFDGFI
+286 IPLEFDGFI
-295 RNTKDVENLIV
+295 KSVKDVENLIV
-306 ATYMGRPIYVKDIA
+306 ANYMGRAVYIKDIA
-320 KVVDGVDSQNKHAT
+320 KVVDGVDYQHKHKT
-334 YFTAGQAFEEK
+334 YFEAGKAFYED
-345 LPLFRAES
+345 PLL
-353 DEEKEKLEE
+353 K
-362 QLKEEDKKLV
+362 KEEVNKFPV

-395 NDVLKKASQL
+395 RDVIAKAKMLQKM
-405 EETLPKDVKL
+405 LPKDVHL
-415 FVTRNDGEKA
+415 YVTRDNGKKA

-435 LFISLVIIVILLIVA
+435 LFISLGIIVILLIVM

-462 VPLILA
+462 VPLILS

-517 REYAAVYATN
+517 REYAAIYATN

-536 TLAIILAFL
+536 TIAIILAFV

-550 TGMMGPYMRPI
+550 TGMMGPYMAPI

-567 AMIASLVIAYI
+567 AMVASLLVAYI
-578 FTPWAAIKFLP
+578 FTPWASVKFLP
-589 EHKKDHSEPF
+589 EHKKDEHHEPF
-599 DIRKTKTYRIF
+599 DMRKTKTYKIF
-610 HKILNPM
+610 HKILDPLLN
-617 LESTAKRTLFFV
+617 STFKRVVFFTVLLIALF
-629 VLIGALL
+629 G
-636 VSMALPAFKIVLFK
+636 SMALPAFKIVLFK
-650 MLPAAN
+650 MLPSAN

-669 SSIEATTEVSNCI
+669 SSIDATTQVSNCV
-682 AGILKKEKEI
+682 AKILSKEPEI
-692 KDFEQFIGISGVVDF
+692 HDFEQFIGISGVVDF

-729 FPKEEGRKETSIDM
+729 FSKEEGRKESSIDM

-752 QKCSLHGANIKLV
+752 KQCSIHGANIKLV
-765 EDPPG
+765 QDPPG

-782 GGTEEGRVKLA
+782 GGNEEGRLKLA
-793 EEIEKI
+793 NYIEQI
-799 YKMTPRVVDIDV
+799 YKKTSRVVDIDI
-811 MRDREIVKYKI
+811 MRDRQIVKYKI
-822 IPDKEKAGL
+822 IPDNVKAAE

-861 EQVGIFVRFA
+861 EQVGIFIRFKKSA
-871 KNFRD
+871 RD
-876 SLEALDK
+876 NLQALND
-883 IKLMSPVTGQLVPL
+883 IKLMSKTGRLVPL

-905 VKYDG
+905 VPYDG
-910 LITSKDLRP
+910 MITSKDLRP

-934 ALLDIFN
+934 ALLDVFSE
-941 YLREKGIPGYKI
+941 LKDKGIPGYKI

-963 QAVDLK
+963 KAVDLK
-969 TGEKYDLIW
+969 TGQKYDLIW

-991 LGSAFGVAVVLI
+991 LGSAFGVAVILI

-1020 LSVVPLTFIGV
+1020 LAAVPLTFIGV
-1031 LPGHALMN
+1031 LPGHAIMN
-1039 VITLTFFHSKTY
+1039 WITLAFFHSKTY

-1073 LIDFTNELIR
+1073 LIDFTNDLLKQ
-1083 HGRTINEAV
+1083 GRSINEAV

-1107 LAIILASAV
+1107 LAIILASFV

-1126 AVALIFGV
+1126 AVSLIFGV
-1134 LASTLLSVVVVPL
+1134 LASTLLSVIVVPI

-1152 LVAQQKKGLL
+1152 LISQDKKEKKI
-1162 PTQEDHIHYGLRD
+1162 QYGLEKV
-1175 I
+1175 